1 MSARQFQ
8 NLRASSL
15 WCNGCNKAMS
25 VSEKL
30 LLVLPDRELFD
41 YLCSGCGATIGGKEV
56 TATEKLMTK
65 ALAARPARTQ
75 QVRII

>member
-1 MSARQFQ
+1 
-8 NLRASSL
+8 
-15 WCNGCNKAMS
+15 MS